1 METSTS
7 DLADLHGERARV
19 LSPGLRHYGGRQRF
33 GGPIVTVRC
42 YEDNSRVKDLVASS
56 GEKRVLLVD
65 GGGSTRCALVGDI
78 LAGEALRNDWAGIVI
93 YGAVRDTAALATLE
107 LGVMALAT
115 SPRRSRKEGYG
126 AVDVAVEIC
135 GVTCRPGEL
144 IVADEDGV
152 VVIDPALLG
161 DA

>member
-1 METSTS
+1 M
-7 DLADLHGERARV
+7 LAPD
-19 LSPGLRHYGGRQRF
+19 LRHYGGRQRF

-42 YEDNSRVKDLVASS
+42 YEDNSRVKELVSSS
-56 GEKRVLLVD
+56 GEQRVLLVD

-78 LAGEALRNDWAGIVI
+78 LAGEALRNGWAGIVI
-93 YGAVRDTAALATLE
+93 YGAVRDTAALAILE

-126 AVDVAVEIC
+126 AVDAAVEIC
-135 GVTCRPGEL
+135 GVACRPGEL

-161 DA
+161 DP